1 MVVMG
6 EEEGSYQ
13 NGRRLFLKR
22 SHAGGDQRW
31 EEGIVGVGGPFQNS
45 MQPLEEWT
53 DFFLIN

>member
-31 EEGIVGVGGPFQNS
+31 EEGIVGVGGPFQNGS
-45 MQPLEEWT
+45 P
-53 DFFLIN
+53 

>member
-31 EEGIVGVGGPFQNS
+31 EEGIVGVGGPFQNGS
-45 MQPLEEWT
+45 LLKSGQT
-53 DFFLIN
+53 FFK